1 MSQPMNLQPVQ
12 EYLDQINSTKLTGL
26 ATVVANQAVL
36 IEEVQHKNLAL
47 QRDLRAAQARIAE
60 LEKQLANES
69 H

>member
-1 MSQPMNLQPVQ
+1 MSQPMSLQPVP
-12 EYLDQINSTKLTGL
+12 EYLSQINSMKVVGL

-36 IEEVQHKNLAL
+36 LEETQHKNLAL
-47 QRDLRAAQARIAE
+47 ERDLRAALARIAE